1 MIYETETFIIIIYL
15 KKKKNNFTCK
25 YLDSFIYN
33 QIELK

>member
-1 MIYETETFIIIIYL
+1 MIYETEAFIIIIF

-25 YLDSFIYN
+25 YLDPFIYN